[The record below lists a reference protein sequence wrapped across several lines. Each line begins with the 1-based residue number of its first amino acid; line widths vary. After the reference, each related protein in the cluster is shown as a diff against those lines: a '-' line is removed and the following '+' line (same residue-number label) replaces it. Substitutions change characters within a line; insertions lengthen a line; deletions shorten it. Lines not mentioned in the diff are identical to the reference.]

1 MSVIY
6 DSPSISLKK
15 TGDYWELSID
25 NSNDFGKSLPLSKLD
40 IISRVTNSGL
50 ETIVFKAEKVQTL
63 ESILTNRLN
72 FTKRLNY
79 TTASNLF
86 NDLSKQL
93 QSLEVLNLGLSF
105 LCTTDIVVVDGKH
118 FFHLNNRNV
127 HNIVNGT
134 EMVIDLPRT
143 TSLFISPEMLGLT
156 NFPMKIHFKSGYY
169 SMGSLVLYCL
179 TGNLVNET
187 TKTKI
192 LESINTTQLH
202 NNLILT
208 LKYLPVNR
216 VLVI

>member
-6 DSPSISLKK
+6 DSPSISLKN

-25 NSNDFGKSLPLSKLD
+25 NSNDFGKSLPLSNLD
-40 IISRVTNSGL
+40 IVSRETNGGL
-50 ETIVFKAEKVQTL
+50 ETIVFKAAEVQTL
-63 ESILTNRLN
+63 GYILSKHNN
-72 FTKRLNY
+72 RLNY

-86 NDLSKQL
+86 NDLSKQI
-93 QSLEVLNLGLSF
+93 QSLEVLKLGLSF

-118 FFHLNNRNV
+118 FLYLNDRNV

-134 EMVIDLPRT
+134 EIVIDLPQT
-143 TSLFISPEMLGLT
+143 TSLFISPEMLSLT
-156 NFPMKIHFKSGYY
+156 NFPMKIHFKSGFY

-202 NNLILT
+202 NNLVLT

-216 VLVI
+216 VLVT

>member
-6 DSPSISLKK
+6 DSPSISLKN

-25 NSNDFGKSLPLSKLD
+25 NYKDFGKSLPLSNLD
-40 IISRVTNSGL
+40 IVSREINGGL
-50 ETIVFKAEKVQTL
+50 ETIVFKAAEVQTL
-63 ESILTNRLN
+63 EYILSKHNN
-72 FTKRLNY
+72 RLNY

-86 NDLSKQL
+86 NDLSKQI
-93 QSLEVLNLGLSF
+93 QSLEVLKLGLSF

-118 FFHLNNRNV
+118 FLYLNNRNV

-134 EMVIDLPRT
+134 EIVIDLPQT
-143 TSLFISPEMLGLT
+143 TSLFISPEMLSLT
-156 NFPMKIHFKSGYY
+156 NFPMKIHFKSGFY

-202 NNLILT
+202 NNLVLT

-216 VLVI
+216 VLVT

>member
-25 NSNDFGKSLPLSKLD
+25 NSNDFGKSLPLSNLD
-40 IISRVTNSGL
+40 IVSREMNGGL
-50 ETIVFKAEKVQTL
+50 ETVVFKAAEVQKL
-63 ESILTNRLN
+63 GYILSKHNN
-72 FTKRLNY
+72 RLNY

-86 NDLSKQL
+86 NDLSKQI
-93 QSLEVLNLGLSF
+93 QSLEVLKLGLSF

-118 FFHLNNRNV
+118 FLYLNDRNV

-134 EMVIDLPRT
+134 EIVIDLPQT
-143 TSLFISPEMLGLT
+143 TSLFISPEMLSLT
-156 NFPMKIHFKSGYY
+156 NFPMKIHFKSGFY

-202 NNLILT
+202 NNLVLT

-216 VLVI
+216 VLVT